1 MTELRGSMEGLEQ
14 ETEGGLANL
23 LNIIQHI
30 CVRAGDKSIILISY
44 QVHFVMVITGKLK
57 NFHFLE

>member
-1 MTELRGSMEGLEQ
+1 MEGLEQ

-23 LNIIQHI
+23 LSIIQHI